1 MIRRILLM
9 ISIFVYA
16 SAVHAG
22 DQVRE
27 ALLGGWE
34 GMLEAGGT
42 QLTVRF
48 HIGKDET
55 GSLTGTMDSPDQ
67 GVTGLPMTAVS
78 LSGRDLVIDIAAVA
92 GKLTGRISEHE
103 RRIEGH
109 WHQAGQSF
117 DIALR
122 PIDPEQ
128 GSPGDPSG
136 LALDGSIWARVAGY
150 WRGQLKIPGTALA
163 LGLEFTQPGE
173 PLQIFLDSPDQGV
186 EGIPASDLKHHDG
199 RLSISFASLAAELR
213 LVLGSEALRGVWIQ
227 SGQEMPIEFARSERP
242 EPPARPQTPA
252 PPFPY
257 DAHTI
262 RFPSMSGDFELAGTL
277 LVPETAPAAAVVLVT
292 GSGPQDRDE
301 SIAGHRPFLVLA
313 DSLAR
318 RGIAVLRYD
327 DRGVGE
333 SGGDHGT
340 ANLSDFTDDAA
351 AAVKALRANLGAR
364 EIAIGMIG
372 HSEGGMIAPGV
383 ANREQLDFVVLLA
396 APGIPVSELLP
407 LQQRLI
413 LEAGNADADSTAQ
426 SVETTRQLL
435 RIIVNQPDD
444 AQAREKIRALFARRI
459 GETDS
464 LEMNAEQIEQAADAA
479 IRRMI
484 NPWFRELVTVDPL
497 AEIRRIRGRVLAL
510 YGELDLQV
518 PPGSNAAPVR
528 QALGHLQPTAFSV
541 ETLPGLNH
549 LFQPAKTGH
558 PSEYAQIE
566 TTISPVALQR
576 IGDWINSAAAE

>member
-1 MIRRILLM
+1 MIRRILLI
-9 ISIFVYA
+9 ISIFVHA

-42 QLTVRF
+42 QLAVRF

-55 GSLTGTMDSPDQ
+55 GTLTGTMDSPDQ
-67 GVTGLPMTAVS
+67 GVTGLPLTSVS
-78 LSGRDLVIDIAAVA
+78 LSGRDLDIDIAAVT
-92 GKLTGRISEHE
+92 GQLTGRISEHE

-117 DIALR
+117 DIVLR
-122 PIDPEQ
+122 PMNPEQ
-128 GSPGDPSG
+128 GSIEDSTG
-136 LALDGSIWARVAGY
+136 LALDRSVWERIAGY
-150 WRGQLKIPGTALA
+150 WRGELMTPGAALA

-173 PLQIFLDSPDQGV
+173 PLRVFLDSPDQGV
-186 EGIPASDLKHHDG
+186 EGIPATDLSHQDG
-199 RLSISFASLAAELR
+199 CLTIQFASLAAELR
-213 LVLGSEALRGVWIQ
+213 LTLESETLPGVWIQ
-227 SGQEMPIEFARSERP
+227 AGQEMPIEFARAGRP
-242 EPPARPQTPA
+242 EPPARPQTPE

-262 RFPSMSGDFELAGTL
+262 RFPSMTGDFELAGTL
-277 LVPETAPAAAVVLVT
+277 LVPESAPAAVVLVT

-301 SIAGHRPFLVLA
+301 SIAGHRPFWVLA

-333 SGGDHGT
+333 SGGNHGT
-340 ANLSDFTDDAA
+340 ASLSDFTDDAA

-396 APGIPVSELLP
+396 APGIPISDLLP

-413 LEAGNADADSTAQ
+413 LEAGNAGADSTAQ

-435 RIIVNQPDD
+435 RIIEDEPND
-444 AQAREKIRALFARRI
+444 AQARRKIRALFARRI
-459 GETDS
+459 GETDGP
-464 LEMNAEQIEQAADAA
+464 EMSAEQIEQAADAA
-479 IRRMI
+479 VRRTI
-484 NPWFRELVTVDPL
+484 NPWFRELLTVDPL
-497 AEIRRIRGRVLAL
+497 AEMRRIHGRVLAL
-510 YGELDLQV
+510 YGQLDLQV

-528 QALGHLQPTAFSV
+528 QALGHLPSSAFSV

-549 LFQPAKTGH
+549 LFQPAQTGH

-566 TTISPVALQR
+566 TTISPVALKR
-576 IGDWINSAAAE
+576 IGDWIDSVAAE